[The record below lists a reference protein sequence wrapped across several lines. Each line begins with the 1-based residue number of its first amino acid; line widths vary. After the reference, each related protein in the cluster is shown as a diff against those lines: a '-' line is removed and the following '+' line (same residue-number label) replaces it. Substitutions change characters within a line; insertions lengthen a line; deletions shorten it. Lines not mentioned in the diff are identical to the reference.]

1 MIITHIY
8 IVSKKAIISSYNIYF
23 RSFRS
28 KLSGH
33 SAAQKIKHLRKFISG
48 FIGSQILNFEIS
60 IRREMGGTL
69 VVAESGWGGGFK
81 LSKLTNKKSHLGSNI
96 PFYLLIYWY
105 FLASMLKLQLLLSFC
120 HKSVCVRLWLRG
132 GGGLPSTPLCKHIQ
146 CHIICLY
153 VLVLEVCQ
161 MDSSLYF
168 HPKIDWTLFNIQ
180 RAVLR
185 LYS

>member
-1 MIITHIY
+1 LIITHIY

-60 IRREMGGTL
+60 IRREMG
-69 VVAESGWGGGFK
+69 VAESGWGGGFK

-120 HKSVCVRLWLRG
+120 HKSVCVLFWFFFLG
-132 GGGLPSTPLCKHIQ
+132 GGYPPTPLCK
-146 CHIICLY
+146 
-153 VLVLEVCQ
+153 
-161 MDSSLYF
+161 
-168 HPKIDWTLFNIQ
+168 TFN
-180 RAVLR
+180 VT
-185 LYS
+185 

>member
-1 MIITHIY
+1 MVITHIY
-8 IVSKKAIISSYNIYF
+8 IVSKKAIISTYNIYF

-81 LSKLTNKKSHLGSNI
+81 LSKLTSKKSHLGSNK
-96 PFYLLIYWY
+96 PFHLLIYWY
-105 FLASMLKLQLLLSFC
+105 LLACMQKKLQLLLNFC
-120 HKSVCVRLWLRG
+120 HKSVCVRLWLAG
-132 GGGLPSTPLCKHIQ
+132 GGGGVSPTPL
-146 CHIICLY
+146 
-153 VLVLEVCQ
+153 
-161 MDSSLYF
+161 
-168 HPKIDWTLFNIQ
+168 
-180 RAVLR
+180 
-185 LYS
+185 